1 MSFKIQVQPSFTK
14 FGKQFEYVQISRLLG
29 SGNFV
34 PSGVDT
40 VVISKEVQGTKK
52 YRYARVKF
60 YQDGKYL
67 GCTMI

>member
-52 YRYARVKF
+52 YRYARVKL